1 MVALKISR
9 LAQRELLSKDMFV
22 KLMCP
27 DYPVIIVRLLTKGTT
42 TVMVSYTWKSI
53 KDSIRYIKV
62 YYDPEEKPMVET
74 RFVTVVIDLDDAP
87 LEVKY
92 DEVDGMRIQSSAHP
106 VGPPRLPQ
114 VRRKRIVEFH
124 RDRSEEYVKK
134 VNPYDPKG
142 FHLVVGG
149 AWRRGK
155 FTKEHAKMLAQ
166 LPSVLDQGIKTRNT
180 ATEADHVLIEKMH
193 WLRGQW

>member
-1 MVALKISR
+1 MLYAWHKVRVLVHLWIQESDMLKLRNEIFAAARQEPYSAMNIVRASLPNTCAHTSLTLSCWQAVVPLKISR

-74 RFVTVVIDLDDAP
+74 RFVQVVIDLDDAP
-87 LEVKY
+87 LDDDNNGVVVE
-92 DEVDGMRIQSSAHP
+92 EVDER
-106 VGPPRLPQ
+106 
-114 VRRKRIVEFH
+114 
-124 RDRSEEYVKK
+124 
-134 VNPYDPKG
+134 
-142 FHLVVGG
+142 GG
-149 AWRRGK
+149 APGSP
-155 FTKEHAKMLAQ
+155 AAAQ
-166 LPSVLDQGIKTRNT
+166 G
-180 ATEADHVLIEKMH
+180 
-193 WLRGQW
+193 G